1 MLTGIGSDGGAE
13 GRVVP
18 GGVRHCITGVLNWCS
33 CGLPGWLGLDGW
45 LALGVL
51 LGLRPPLFL

>member
-1 MLTGIGSDGGAE
+1 L
-13 GRVVP
+13 
-18 GGVRHCITGVLNWCS
+18 HNWVLNWCC